1 MRRNVVLT
9 GRPGIGKTTLIRKI
23 AHALNQDSVDGFWSA
38 EIREN
43 NRRVGFSINTLSGE
57 RGVLAHI
64 GLRTGPRVGKY
75 RVNIVDLESI
85 AIPALVRARKQGQ
98 IIVIDEIASM
108 ELYSSQFAPEVRK
121 CLDTGKVL
129 ATLQQR
135 KGGFQDEVR
144 ARDDV
149 HLIEITHA
157 NRNSLPKEVLS
168 MLIE

>member
-1 MRRNVVLT
+1 
-9 GRPGIGKTTLIRKI
+9 
-23 AHALNQDSVDGFWSA
+23 
-38 EIREN
+38 
-43 NRRVGFSINTLSGE
+43 
-57 RGVLAHI
+57 
-64 GLRTGPRVGKY
+64 VGKY
-75 RVNIVDLESI
+75 RVNIADLESI

-98 IIVIDEIASM
+98 IIVIDEIGSM

-149 HLIEITHA
+149 HLIEITHM
-157 NRNSLPKEVLS
+157 NRNSLPKDVLS